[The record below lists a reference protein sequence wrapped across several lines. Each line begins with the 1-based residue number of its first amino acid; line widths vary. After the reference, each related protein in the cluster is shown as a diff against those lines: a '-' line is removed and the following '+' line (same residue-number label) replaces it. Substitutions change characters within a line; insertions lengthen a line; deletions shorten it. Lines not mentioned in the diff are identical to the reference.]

1 MVKIVERMQ
10 KAWIKLELLFLSFFN
25 ENRLLIKVSMIISDS
40 QFSVNV
46 ISPNATSD
54 ENWATSSYTF

>member
-46 ISPNATSD
+46 ISL
-54 ENWATSSYTF
+54 E

>member
-10 KAWIKLELLFLSFFN
+10 KAWRKLELLFLSFFN

-46 ISPNATSD
+46 ISL
-54 ENWATSSYTF
+54 E